1 MLITTGVSLLS
12 SLSTLADVFNRN
24 KDKID
29 NVVGAGRDI
38 AGRTSS
44 VLNSLSAGSVEEITK
59 ATRIEPMVL
68 IDEVIVNDPIVTDVL
83 KVTTS
88 REAAYFAQALA
99 LLGNVSGMSVIGTLD
114 RLNPNRT
121 GYGLNELDGAPEASE
136 TFGLEELSAGLM
148 TNRDVRYTGYLK
160 TSFRDAEYRAGLE
173 AQQQATKSPD
183 GIVFGKN
190 QMTDIYDVPNLAVGK
205 HFEVTVTNN
214 GDSRVIPMTVR
225 LLPVQTD
232 SESIVRILAMSQSQQ
247 TIKERWHLYKAGE
260 LSFSQL
266 WDATDLIENQ
276 TRTLIRDKSG
286 FYKEALRRMENNRKK
301 GFVTGTPSLNTMANV
316 IVIPDTTARRVEQEI
331 GGTFANAATR
341 KKIFDSCAAAMIV
354 VIDNDYGTVTFYTR
368 GDRQPANYSFS
379 ALKGKAGKSNDAD
392 LMEIFKALAG
402 SRSSAF

>member
-38 AGRTSS
+38 ADRTSG
-44 VLNSLSAGSVEEITK
+44 VLNSLSAGSVSEITK
-59 ATRIEPMVL
+59 ATRIEPLVL
-68 IDEVIVNDPIVTDVL
+68 IDEVIVNDPIIPDIL

-121 GYGLNELDGAPEASE
+121 GYGLNELDNAPAAYE

-148 TNRDVRYTGYLK
+148 TTRDARYTGYLK
-160 TSFRDAEYRAGLE
+160 TTFRDAQYAASME
-173 AQQQATKSPD
+173 AQQATKSPD

-214 GDSRVIPMTVR
+214 GESRVIPMTIR
-225 LLPVQTD
+225 LLPIQTD
-232 SESIVRILAMSQSQQ
+232 SESIVRILSMSQNQQ
-247 TIKERWHLYKAGE
+247 SMKERWHLYKAGE
-260 LSFSQL
+260 LSFSEL
-266 WDATDLIENQ
+266 WSATDLIENQ
-276 TRTLIRDKSG
+276 TRTLLRDKSG

-301 GFVTGTPSLNTMANV
+301 GLTSGTPSLNTMANV

-331 GGTFANAATR
+331 GGTFANVATR
-341 KKIFDSCAAAMIV
+341 KKIFDACAAAMIV
-354 VIDNDYGTVTFYTR
+354 VVDNDYGTVTFYTR
-368 GDRQPANYSFS
+368 GDRVPAQFSFS
-379 ALKGKAGKSNDAD
+379 ALKGKAGKTNDAD
-392 LMEIFKALAG
+392 LMDIFKALAG
-402 SRSSAF
+402 NRSSAF